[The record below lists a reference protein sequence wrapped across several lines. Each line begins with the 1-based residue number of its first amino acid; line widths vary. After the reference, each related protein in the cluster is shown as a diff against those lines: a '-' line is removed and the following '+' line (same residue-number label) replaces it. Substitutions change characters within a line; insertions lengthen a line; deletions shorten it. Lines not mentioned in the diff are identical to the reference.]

1 MERAEHDQELL
12 PLIGAHVSI
21 AGGIEKAIRRGE
33 EIGCT
38 AIQIFTRNAGRWRAK
53 PLAADSIAAFQE
65 ARSASRIKYISAH
78 DSYLINLAG
87 PEVELRKKSIETF
100 VDEMVRCDQLGIED
114 LVMHPGAHMGKGTA
128 AGLATLTESFR
139 TVFAQVPSGV
149 RALVENTAGQGT
161 CLGARLEEL
170 AEILDRVPQGNFA
183 ICFDTCHAFAA
194 GYDLRTVEGYAAV
207 MDEFDR
213 LLGVERLALFHLND
227 SKKPLGSR
235 VDRHDHVGKGQIGP
249 VGFQALMQ
257 DARFAGIAKIIET
270 PGGENHCYDLENLGL
285 LRQMAAQKISGD

>member
-1 MERAEHDQELL
+1 MERTGPGQERL
-12 PLIGAHVSI
+12 PLIGVHVSI

-38 AIQIFTRNAGRWRAK
+38 AIQIFTRNASRWQAK
-53 PLAADSIAAFQE
+53 PLATDSVAAFQQ

-78 DSYLINLAG
+78 DSYLINLAS

-139 TVFAQVPSGV
+139 SVFAQAPGGV
-149 RALVENTAGQGT
+149 RVLVENTAGQGT

-170 AEILDRVPQGNFA
+170 AEILDRVPQENFA

-235 VDRHDHVGKGQIGP
+235 VDRHDHIGKGQIGP

-257 DARFAGIAKIIET
+257 DVRFAGIAKIIET

-285 LRQMAAQKISGD
+285 LRRMAGREMSGD